1 MLSQSLSSSYGFER
15 LDAAPLVPLEDSTRV
30 LASSFAT
37 PWRRGDEL
45 VLGGFAPICGLPQ
58 WTSPPSSDT
67 PARGPSRNL
76 PLVAVYARG
85 NKTKHSR
92 VGVSPLHDATPALCL
107 AHHHDPT
114 TARLSAKNSDHAPR
128 QVSPRRLGSRSGF
141 GG

>member
-1 MLSQSLSSSYGFER
+1 MLSPSLSSSYGFEW
-15 LDAAPLVPLEDSTRV
+15 LDAAPPVPLEDSTRV
-30 LASSFAT
+30 LAASVAT
-37 PWRRGDEL
+37 PWRQWRRTCSWR
-45 VLGGFAPICGLPQ
+45 ICGLPQ